1 MPFVPVAGS
10 VVVIPAAASLVQLN
24 AVPDVRDE
32 GVYVNVALLH
42 KSGGVSVLFSA
53 GVGLTVIVKVCG
65 VPEQFWPPLAKVG
78 VTVIVALTGEVPPLV
93 AVKAG
98 NDPVPLAPSPIVV
111 LLFNHA

>member
-1 MPFVPVAGS
+1 MVAEVKLRRTWLMPFVPVAGS

-53 GVGLTVIVKVCG
+53 GFAVWVLHEKLR
-65 VPEQFWPPLAKVG
+65 PERLLAAVLVVAG
-78 VTVIVALTGEVPPLV
+78 VTLIKL
-93 AVKAG
+93 
-98 NDPVPLAPSPIVV
+98 
-111 LLFNHA
+111 H